1 MTRLVGYAYLCDALG
16 LSAFMP
22 SRATSVGPVRS
33 IVHRP
38 DGLLV
43 PDHVSPQTDNVLDHV
58 LFALK
63 HEGTNLQVLAEA
75 VPLIT
80 PQHLVQAIHATP
92 TSALVRKVCY
102 LWEHLTKVALQGLP
116 AISGAYSVLFDPDQ
130 YITGPSARNSKWRVD
145 FNGLGTLDYC
155 ATVRRT
161 PAIQAGVAANILD
174 RTAAFIAQIGVQSAD
189 RTLTWAYLSETEH
202 SFAIEQQVPSQS
214 KAEAFVALLHAAH
227 EKAPLSEAYLCS
239 LQSGV
244 VNSAQDRAL
253 AYRTEQNWL
262 RRGGLRGASS
272 VSYVPPAP
280 QLLDK
285 LMPEFTALANALPR
299 QIDPIIA
306 ASVLSFGFVYLHP
319 FMDGNGRVSRFLF
332 HQALCQS
339 GQLELGRLLP
349 ISIAM
354 KRNEDHYLATLQAFS
369 KPARTQWDVRWID
382 GDQFTFAFK
391 GKDSIYRYWDA
402 TACAEFGLLMAE
414 QALEVDL
421 RRETHYIA
429 CFDAVYSK
437 VNARYDVRNQT
448 LHELICA
455 ALDHG
460 GVISKNKRKK
470 YTDAVKS
477 EAFDYIEEC
486 AKQALVHT
494 KG

>member
-1 MTRLVGYAYLCDALG
+1 MTRLVGYAHLCDALD
-16 LSAFMP
+16 LSAFVP
-22 SRATSVGPVRS
+22 GRVTSVGPVRT
-33 IVHRP
+33 IIHRP

-43 PDHVSPQTDNVLDHV
+43 PDHVSPQTDSVLDHV

-75 VPLIT
+75 LPLIA
-80 PQHLVQAIHATP
+80 PQHLAHAIHATP

-102 LWEHLTKVALQGLP
+102 LWEHFTSIELEGLP
-116 AISGAYSVLFDPDQ
+116 PMSGAYSVLFDPDQ
-130 YITGPSARNSKWRVD
+130 YVTGPSTRNRKWRVD
-145 FNGLGTLDYC
+145 FNGLGTLAYC
-155 ATVRRT
+155 ATVQLT
-161 PAIQAGVAANILD
+161 PVIQAGIASNILG
-174 RTAAFIAQIGVQSAD
+174 RTAAFIAQIGAQSAN

-214 KAEAFVALLHAAH
+214 RAEAFVALLHAAH
-227 EKAPLSEAYLCS
+227 EKMPLSEAYLCS

-244 VNSAQDRAL
+244 VDSAQDRAL
-253 AYRTEQNWL
+253 AYRTEHNWL

-280 QLLDK
+280 ALLGK
-285 LMPEFTALANALPR
+285 LMPEFTALANALPQ

-349 ISIAM
+349 VSIAM
-354 KRNEDHYLATLQAFS
+354 KRNEDLYLTTLQAFS
-369 KPARTQWDVRWID
+369 KPARAQWDVRWID
-382 GDQFTFAFK
+382 GDEFTFAFK
-391 GKDSIYRYWDA
+391 GKDSMYRYWDA

-421 RRETHYIA
+421 RQETRYIA

-437 VNARYDVRNQT
+437 VNARYDIRNQT

-455 ALDHG
+455 ALDQG
-460 GVISKNKRKK
+460 GVISNNKRKK
-470 YTDAVKS
+470 YANAVKP
-477 EAFDYIEEC
+477 EAFSYVEEC
-486 AKQALVHT
+486 ARQALVST
-494 KG
+494 KS